1 MSNSN
6 SDRSIGQL
14 FASIMEDI
22 SSLIR
27 GEIALAKAEVR
38 KSAQMA
44 ARGAGLIGG
53 AIFLATLCF
62 IFLLVAL
69 SYAIASALNG
79 RVWAGFLIVALL
91 LLLITAI
98 MGYFAKRHF
107 DQVKGPERAQ
117 AQNEATLNT
126 LRAMPDKF
134 VDAFERAMPEN
145 KESPG
150 SRS

>member
-6 SDRSIGQL
+6 GDRSIGQL

-91 LLLITAI
+91 LLIITAI

-117 AQNEATLNT
+117 AQSEATLNT

-134 VDAFERAMPEN
+134 IDARERAMPEN

>member
-6 SDRSIGQL
+6 GDRSIGQL

-27 GEIALAKAEVR
+27 GEIALAKAEIR

-69 SYAIASALNG
+69 SYGIANALNG

-91 LLLITAI
+91 LLIITAI

-107 DQVKGPERAQ
+107 DQVKGPKRAQ
-117 AQNEATLNT
+117 AQSEATLNT

-134 VDAFERAMPEN
+134 IDAFERAMPES
-145 KESPG
+145 KEAPD